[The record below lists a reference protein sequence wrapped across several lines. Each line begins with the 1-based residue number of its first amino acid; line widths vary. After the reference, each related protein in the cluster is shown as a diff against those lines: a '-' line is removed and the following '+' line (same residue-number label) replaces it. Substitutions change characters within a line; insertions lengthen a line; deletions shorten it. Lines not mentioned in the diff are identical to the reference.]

1 MERKPNVDAVLWL
14 SCLASIFKTY
24 GYRNLHELTSVGFK
38 VTDAVIKKL
47 SKQVSLEAEIAFG
60 TTDTF
65 CIHNCTAVRST
76 I

>member
-14 SCLASIFKTY
+14 RCLTSIFKAY
-24 GYRNLHELTSVGFK
+24 GYEDLHELTSAESE
-38 VTDAVIKKL
+38 VTDATIKKL
-47 SKQVSLEAEIAFG
+47 SRQVSLEAEIAFG

-65 CIHNCTAVRST
+65 CIHNCTVVRST